1 MSIEHLSPDQLARIV
16 TAIAIGLLG
25 ILEIATPGCFGSIK
39 FYFRGARAALGPEQ
53 RARLQRVVEARVDA
67 EGTDVYTR
75 YAGVFTIAMA
85 GLALLPA
92 VPMVLPYTASCAA
105 LAIAVFLAYLHFRR
119 NTERRVAPLVRRN
132 AWSSLPPL
140 VLTCAGIC
148 IAAALSLTAY
158 PQYRI
163 PALAAALSGIVL
175 CAIAWSVAVAPAM
188 LFGDDTQVE
197 YLVDEHVRFCR
208 ATGLIALACAPPTN
222 LVLFAWAEFHVT
234 PPLVVAATWAVLAA
248 FLIVIVVSLNPVR
261 KRIMLA

>member
-1 MSIEHLSPDQLARIV
+1 MSIEHVPQEQLARIV

-25 ILEIATPGCFGSIK
+25 ILEIATPGCFGSIR

-53 RARLQRVVEARVDA
+53 RARLQRVVDARVDA

-92 VPMVLPYTASCAA
+92 VPMDLPYTASCAA

-119 NTERRVAPLVRRN
+119 GTERRVAPLVRRN
-132 AWSSLPPL
+132 AWASLPPV
-140 VLTCAGIC
+140 VLACAGIC
-148 IAAALSLTAY
+148 IVAALSLTAY

-175 CAIAWSVAVAPAM
+175 CAIAWRVAVAPAM
-188 LFGDDTQVE
+188 LFGDDAQLE

-222 LVLFAWAEFHVT
+222 LVLFAWAELHVT
-234 PPLVVAATWAVLAA
+234 PPLVIAATWAVLAA
-248 FLIVIVVSLNPVR
+248 FLVVLVVSLNPVR
-261 KRIMLA
+261 KRIMFA